1 MKIQKVSPCKL
12 SVPISVFSITAKAVT
27 LRATL
32 SIYKLSAAVQF
43 GWSNKQIL
51 EMGSETDFDAKNGIV
66 DGPTPPHTE
75 LAALYK
81 Q

>member
-1 MKIQKVSPCKL
+1 
-12 SVPISVFSITAKAVT
+12 
-27 LRATL
+27 
-32 SIYKLSAAVQF
+32 
-43 GWSNKQIL
+43 
-51 EMGSETDFDAKNGIV
+51 MGSETDFDAKNGIV